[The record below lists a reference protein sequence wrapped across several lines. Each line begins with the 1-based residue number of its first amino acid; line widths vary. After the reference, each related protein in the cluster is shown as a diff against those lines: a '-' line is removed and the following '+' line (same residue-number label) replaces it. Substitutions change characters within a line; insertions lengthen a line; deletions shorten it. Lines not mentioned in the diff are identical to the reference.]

1 MTKLGGGRG
10 CLDAGTAL
18 GTTKVAP
25 CVPVSCVD
33 TERGGG
39 AGVHAQVCTSVPVGG
54 RACLHVC
61 TRASWTHVQGTALCT
76 GSCDACTPL
85 CPREYT
91 PVCAPAQGTP
101 S

>member
-18 GTTKVAP
+18 GTTKAAP

-39 AGVHAQVCTSVPVGG
+39 AGVHAHVCTSVHMGG
-54 RACLHVC
+54 RMSACVHTHILHARPGDC
-61 TRASWTHVQGTALCT
+61 IAYGKL
-76 GSCDACTPL
+76 
-85 CPREYT
+85 
-91 PVCAPAQGTP
+91 
-101 S
+101 